1 MYAQCL
7 PQLGHS
13 VSAVSVSELISRWV
27 SNAAASMPAKGRV
40 EATVEPKRGLKK
52 VACLLG
58 EDPAAT
64 INTRRGGG
72 ARVTCSHSS
81 GSGSLASAE
90 QTKRGSGLG
99 GGGGAREGCRGHV
112 LARRGGTFELGWA
125 EARKPCSVNK
135 PCGGAPRLPCPSV
148 MLSSQALRR
157 ACLAAHWNRG
167 GQSVALP
174 PRPSRFC
181 VGKQEEQESCAKNS
195 TETWPPGGFCGRGE
209 RGPFPLVL
217 CNAWLSGG

>member
-1 MYAQCL
+1 M
-7 PQLGHS
+7 
-13 VSAVSVSELISRWV
+13 SAWRGPCCHHKHASR
-27 SNAAASMPAKGRV
+27 GRSSCYV
-40 EATVEPKRGLKK
+40 FTLQREWQFGVIRADEAREWAWGR
-52 VACLLG
+52 
-58 EDPAAT
+58 
-64 INTRRGGG
+64 
-72 ARVTCSHSS
+72 
-81 GSGSLASAE
+81 
-90 QTKRGSGLG
+90 
-99 GGGGAREGCRGHV
+99 GGAREGCRGHV
-112 LARRGGTFELGWA
+112 LARRRSTFELGWA
-125 EARKPCSVNK
+125 EARMPCSVNK

-217 CNAWLSGG
+217 CNAWLSGGRNPFTAAAAAAGLG